1 MCAALGPTPATAE
14 PRWIKAKLGPFEAV
28 SDDGRR
34 PAVEALNQFAQ
45 FSFALGTALGQPE
58 LHLDSSLRIIVFKDQ
73 KELAAQCPAPLLREG
88 RERLMVCA
96 TPEGRLTSEL
106 LRGLTRILLAANFS
120 RMPAPIEQAV
130 ETFFSTIQVSNIHV
144 TWGAPPPPAERTRE
158 WALLHRILTQPE
170 LSARAK
176 IYLHNLAAGMD
187 SKAAARNA
195 FGDEDAQ
202 FAADTD
208 RYFAAGV
215 FGTSAAPNR
224 ALNPD
229 RDIYSTAMTSDEG
242 ALARAD
248 LLTPASAAVYQG
260 LLKSG
265 KQIAASNEGLATLS
279 LRVGNYAIAGRYVD
293 AAREAGSKNFVMLTA
308 SAEHEPDADTA
319 VDMLREALTANPK
332 YALAHWVFGEKL
344 TDPGRRA
351 AEWKQATELAP
362 RQHEWLA
369 RYAQL
374 CLDRQQFAEA
384 GRAWSAA
391 AQAAPTD
398 ALRDEYLGHRSRIET
413 QRLEAEDVER
423 RRIAEEKAA
432 EIARLKQDARSEVAR
447 LEARFNTNP
456 LSKEEASNIVNYDE
470 TDAALAERSPVL
482 EGTLTRVECGG
493 TKLTLT
499 LKDVQGK
506 LVTLLVPDTRRFEVK
521 PEATL
526 SCGAQTKPWHVKIS
540 YLAAKEMT
548 QKAQGNAVPG
558 SAVLGQAL
566 ALEVLP

>member
-58 LHLDSSLRIIVFKDQ
+58 LHLDSSLLIIVFKDQ

>member
-58 LHLDSSLRIIVFKDQ
+58 LHLDSSLLIIVFKDQ

-279 LRVGNYAIAGRYVD
+279 LRAGNYAIAGRYVD
-293 AAREAGSKNFVMLTA
+293 AARAAGSKNFVILTA
-308 SAEHEPDADTA
+308 SAEHEPDADKA

-369 RYAQL
+369 RYAEL

-526 SCGAQTKPWHVKIS
+526 SCGAQTKPWHVKIP

-548 QKAQGNAVPG
+548 QKAQGSAVPG